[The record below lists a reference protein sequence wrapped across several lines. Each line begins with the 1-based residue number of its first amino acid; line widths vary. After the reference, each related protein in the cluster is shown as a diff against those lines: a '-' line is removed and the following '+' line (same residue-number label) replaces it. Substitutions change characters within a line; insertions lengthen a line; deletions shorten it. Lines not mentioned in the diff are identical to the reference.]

1 MYWYSETNRLPV
13 NFVKWQHLIS
23 TKLTALLALC
33 SPDIFRVICS
43 QTPGPCYKKTAGYT
57 SNVVE
62 TGFAFYCPPDASPLS
77 MIFHMVDGS
86 TLPIQCKS
94 HMAEQHS
101 WLLTQMKFLHLVT
114 VRNAYTIFGR
124 LCWPMIHVTDGR
136 FLAGTIGPSCF
147 GDWHLDLPPPP
158 ATCGPGIHLDWW
170 GLPLVVGCRSTAQIT
185 RDQISKKQVCKPPL
199 L

>member
-1 MYWYSETNRLPV
+1 MTTSNQHQVYSSLSSD
-13 NFVKWQHLIS
+13 S
-23 TKLTALLALC
+23 TWRTVFFARQ
-33 SPDIFRVICS
+33 IFFELYADANKKA
-43 QTPGPCYKKTAGYT
+43 GKTAGYT
-57 SNVVE
+57 SNVVG

-77 MIFHMVDGS
+77 MIFHMVDGR

-94 HMAEQHS
+94 HMAEQHC
-101 WLLTQMKFLHLVT
+101 WLLTQMNYLHMAT
-114 VRNAYTIFGR
+114 VRNANTIFGR

-185 RDQISKKQVCKPPL
+185 RDQNSKK
-199 L
+199 

>member
-1 MYWYSETNRLPV
+1 MTTSNQQQVYSSL
-13 NFVKWQHLIS
+13 S
-23 TKLTALLALC
+23 TDSTWSTVFFAGQ
-33 SPDIFRVICS
+33 IFFELYAVRC
-43 QTPGPCYKKTAGYT
+43 QDQKTGKTAGYT

-62 TGFAFYCPPDASPLS
+62 TGFSFYCPPDASPLS

-101 WLLTQMKFLHLVT
+101 WLLTQMKYLHLVT
-114 VRNAYTIFGR
+114 VRNANTIFGR

-185 RDQISKKQVCKPPL
+185 RDQNSKK
-199 L
+199 